1 MILIHSIPSH
11 NKLDFLFFP
20 VGSFHYI
27 EPLVTGDFDGFIKND
42 EPVVRVLS
50 KSCLYL
56 SPVTSPLF
64 IYFSSELFFSSA
76 YFLCTTKKMYRLK
89 SSEDQDGLP
98 DPLPPL

>member
-11 NKLDFLFFP
+11 NKLDFLSFP
-20 VGSFHYI
+20 VGSFHYM
-27 EPLVTGDFDGFIKND
+27 EPLVTGDFDGFIKNG

-64 IYFSSELFFSSA
+64 IFFSSELFFLFCLLSV
-76 YFLCTTKKMYRLK
+76 YHKKMYRLK
-89 SSEDQDGLP
+89 SSEDQDDLP